1 MDRIPCKRIRLVAL
15 GWIAATLT
23 AQAVLAAERTAT
35 MALDFRS
42 PPAAGQPAALALEL
56 SAGVPLHGVRLDLL
70 ARGAIRLLD
79 DPEPLPSSLDAG
91 ASHRQMIGVWIGD
104 HGRAEVTAALSGTD
118 AYDLPVT
125 RTVTL
130 YVIVDEAGVGVGT
143 DGFALLERR
152 RLDLL
157 QGRGLVKPA
166 DYDRRLRRLLVA
178 APAY

>member
-1 MDRIPCKRIRLVAL
+1 MDRTRCKRSRSVAFAWL
-15 GWIAATLT
+15 AAAIAAPM
-23 AQAVLAAERTAT
+23 VFAAERTAT
-35 MALDFRS
+35 LSLDFRS
-42 PPAAGQPAALALEL
+42 PPAPGQPAALELEL
-56 SAGVPLHGVRLDLL
+56 AADVPLHAVRIDLL
-70 ARGAIRLLD
+70 ARGAVRILD
-79 DPEPLPSSLDAG
+79 DPEPAPHALDAG
-91 ASHRQMIGVWIGD
+91 ASHRQLVGVWIGD
-104 HGRAEVTAALSGTD
+104 RGRAEVTAVLSGTD